1 MNGNK
6 VETYKRKDGKWAWR
20 ITAQRGNLPDAIIA
34 TDGSQGYENESD
46 ALAGMFSVFFG
57 TYDTS
62 FLAAHKKWA
71 ALNGDAPEVYI
82 RQEPAVEPAVEPLP
96 EAYTEAE

>member
-1 MNGNK
+1 MRGNNI
-6 VETYKRKDGKWAWR
+6 ETYKRKDGKWAWR
-20 ITAQRGNLPDAIIA
+20 ITAKRGNLPDAIIA
-34 TDGSQGYENESD
+34 TDGNQGYENESD
-46 ALAGMFSVFFG
+46 AIAGLMSVFFG

-82 RQEPAVEPAVEPLP
+82 RQQVPVEEAAP